1 MKCPHAALPYNYE
14 WTFIMRDTSKFLG
27 RFHNLKVRHR
37 GKFSLESLKFV
48 LGALFYL
55 QNLEC
60 ISDKNWLNLS
70 SFQGQSNTYQELLG
84 T

>member
-1 MKCPHAALPYNYE
+1 
-14 WTFIMRDTSKFLG
+14 MRGTSKFLG

-37 GKFSLESLKFV
+37 GKFCLESLKFV

-60 ISDKNWLNLS
+60 ISDKN
-70 SFQGQSNTYQELLG
+70 
-84 T
+84 